1 MPKESCLIV
10 VPVFNGEEVIPQF
23 LERLSDQFKENLLF
37 VNDGSTDSTDSVLQ
51 SKDVKYISHER
62 NEGKGR
68 AIRTGVG
75 YAVQK
80 GFDYVLT
87 IDTDLQHPPECI
99 KDFLLTVSENTVSI
113 GMRTDYS
120 KMPMKRRFSNFSTSL
135 LLTIR
140 TGKLIKDSQCGF
152 RLFPVKIFD
161 RLNFVEDGFQF
172 ESEFLI
178 KAGLLGYDI
187 NHISIP
193 TIYGGENSA
202 MRNISDTLKFIAMYF
217 KSFFW

>member
-10 VPVFNGEEVIPQF
+10 VPVYNGEKFIPQF
-23 LERLSDQFKENLLF
+23 LGRMPDQFLHNLLF
-37 VNDGSTDSTDSVLQ
+37 VDDGSTDSTDSVLQ
-51 SKDVKYISHER
+51 SKGVKYISHER
-62 NEGKGR
+62 NKGKGR
-68 AIRTGVG
+68 AIRTGVHH
-75 YAVQK
+75 AVQK

-87 IDTDLQHPPECI
+87 IDADLQHPPECI
-99 KDFLLTVSENTVSI
+99 KDFLFSMNENAVCI

-120 KMPMKRRFSNFSTSL
+120 TMPVKRRFSNISTSL
-135 LLTIR
+135 LLTLR

-152 RLFPVKIFD
+152 RLFPVKAFD
-161 RLNFVEDGFQF
+161 GLNFVEDGFQY

-178 KAGLLGYDI
+178 KAGLLGYEI

-193 TIYGGENSA
+193 TIYGVENSA